1 MLFVRF
7 PCQESRS
14 FPDNWWPWPNFFCGL
29 WIPHGNSKF
38 LDLLQNLQ
46 LLSLIGE
53 TETTFSLTYFYLYL
67 VNAWIDLVQ
76 ILRESSKPNVY
87 FSLYLVYECVNWFS
101 SNFQKSLANLR
112 CILSVMSVWSRY
124 EILLAF
130 FTSYQCLNDLVQIFK
145 ANVKTEKK
153 NCTIVFFNISG
164 TWSCTQIHFAMM
176 DRWEQELS
184 IYINIILVESLF
196 LKIEKKELEIWL
208 FLFFTFW

>member
-1 MLFVRF
+1 MRFPQIWLFVRF
-7 PCQESRS
+7 LCQESRS
-14 FPDNWWPWPNFFCGL
+14 FPDNWWLWPNYFCGL

-101 SNFQKSLANLR
+101 SNFQKSLANLG

-130 FTSYQCLNDLVQIFK
+130 FTSHQCLNRFSSNLQ
-145 ANVKTEKK
+145 
-153 NCTIVFFNISG
+153 S
-164 TWSCTQIHFAMM
+164 
-176 DRWEQELS
+176 
-184 IYINIILVESLF
+184 
-196 LKIEKKELEIWL
+196 
-208 FLFFTFW
+208 

>member
-1 MLFVRF
+1 MFPESWLFVKF
-7 PCQESRS
+7 PGRNQGVFHTSGDRGQI
-14 FPDNWWPWPNFFCGL
+14 FFCGL

-38 LDLLQNLQ
+38 LDLLQDLQ

-101 SNFQKSLANLR
+101 SNFQKSFANLR

-130 FTSYQCLNDLVQIFK
+130 FTSYQCLNRFSSNLQ
-145 ANVKTEKK
+145 
-153 NCTIVFFNISG
+153 S
-164 TWSCTQIHFAMM
+164 
-176 DRWEQELS
+176 
-184 IYINIILVESLF
+184 
-196 LKIEKKELEIWL
+196 
-208 FLFFTFW
+208 